1 MKSLNDVLKL
11 DMQDLERI
19 AQDKTVMVPPTLKRD
34 IAVTARA
41 LEMAS
46 AQESAQRASTLR
58 KRYTLASCSAAAVAI
73 IAAVLSL
80 TPDSSPQDTFND
92 PMMAYAQMEQ
102 VMGYISEKMNAG
114 LDIASQAGPAI
125 EKTIN
130 ALK

>member
-1 MKSLNDVLKL
+1 MKHLDDILK
-11 DMQDLERI
+11 MDLEDLEQI

-46 AQESAQRASTLR
+46 AQESADKARAVR
-58 KRYTLASCSAAAVAI
+58 KRYTLVSCSAAAIAVIAVA
-73 IAAVLSL
+73 LSL
-80 TPDSSPQDTFND
+80 SPDNTPTDTFSD

-102 VMGYISEKMNAG
+102 VFGFISEKMNAG
-114 LDIASQAGPAI
+114 LDIAGQAGPAI
-125 EKTIN
+125 EKTIK